1 MPYKVILV
9 GGGGL
14 IGSHLLSE
22 LIHSGEISQ
31 ILLILRKPM
40 GIPDPK
46 VRELIVNF
54 DEPESYSTEIKGDII
69 YSCLGTTRGAT
80 PDPVLYRKI
89 DLEYPMAL
97 AEIGLKNGVSQFHIV
112 SSLGADS
119 SSSNSYLK
127 LKGELEGK
135 LKKLKLPSLHIYQP
149 SFLTGNRKEHR
160 LAEKILSPLIRLI
173 DPLLLGPL
181 KKFRS
186 IKAATVARAMYNQSL
201 KDLKGT
207 FIYPSIQ
214 IQELA

>member
-69 YSCLGTTRGAT
+69 YSCL
-80 PDPVLYRKI
+80 
-89 DLEYPMAL
+89 
-97 AEIGLKNGVSQFHIV
+97 
-112 SSLGADS
+112 
-119 SSSNSYLK
+119 K

-160 LAEKILSPLIRLI
+160 LAEKILNPLIRLI

-186 IKAATVARAMYNQSL
+186 IKAATVARAMHNQSL